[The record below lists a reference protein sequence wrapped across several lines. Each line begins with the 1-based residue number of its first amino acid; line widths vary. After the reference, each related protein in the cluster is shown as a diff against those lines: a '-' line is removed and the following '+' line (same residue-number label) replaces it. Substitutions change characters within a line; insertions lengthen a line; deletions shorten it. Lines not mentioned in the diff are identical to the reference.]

1 MNLREFSQED
11 AEFWFRVRLE
21 AFVNKFYS
29 EIGPEAV
36 AAGINAYLPADYVRI
51 SEEMPIMIAEYRGK
65 RIGFVSMKRLSETT
79 AEIPLIYLRLSELG
93 KGYGT
98 QALRRAEEWIRRQWP
113 DVEKIIIDTII
124 PEYNG
129 GFYVKSGYIRTG
141 TASCDFPDMTVAAV
155 RFEKQI
161 QS

>member
-1 MNLREFSQED
+1 MEFRRFEEGD
-11 AEFWFRVRLE
+11 AEFCFRVRLE

-36 AAGINAYLPADYVRI
+36 AAGINAYLPVDYVRM
-51 SEEMPIMIAEYRGK
+51 SGKMPILIAENRDE
-65 RIGFVSMKRLSETT
+65 RIGFVSMKRLSETV
-79 AEIPLIYLRLSELG
+79 AEIPLIYLKLSELG

-98 QALRRAEEWIRRQWP
+98 EALGRAEEWIRTEWP

-129 GFYVKSGYIRTG
+129 GFYLKSGYLRTG
-141 TASCDFPDMTVAAV
+141 TTSCDFPDMTLAAV
-155 RFEKQI
+155 RFEKYLKP
-161 QS
+161 